1 VSYGILPLKASGW
14 AELVSSHTQHVHTQE
29 EGRAPVVEACESSAG
44 VFVKGPA
51 VGPSGCSVADA
62 FVSPSDAS
70 PELLVVGCNVGS

>member
-1 VSYGILPLKASGW
+1 MPHKASDW
-14 AELVSSHTQHVHTQE
+14 AELVPCHTQHVHTQE